1 MRPGKGLLTPLQ
13 RAFLKRFATL
23 PDQERCYLTGG
34 TALAEYYLGH
44 RLSFDL
50 DLFTGEG
57 ALILPLSYQI
67 EAMGREGNF
76 AISVVR
82 RFTTYV
88 EFLVTRNGES
98 LKVDLAQDSP
108 YRLKPPV
115 LGELGVWI
123 ADLAD
128 LQVDKLL
135 AYYGRSEPRDAVD
148 LFFILKETPLDHLL
162 GAASQKDPGFD
173 LYWFAVALHR
183 AVEFPDELE
192 RWPVRMVV
200 PFHPRDL
207 KTQFAELALQVMDRV
222 RSDGL
227 RGDVKA

>member
-13 RAFLKRFATL
+13 RTFLKRFAAV
-23 PDQERCYLTGG
+23 PDQEHCYLAGG

-50 DLFTGEG
+50 DLFTGEA

-67 EAMGREGNF
+67 EAMGWEGDF

-82 RFTTYV
+82 RFNTYV
-88 EFLVTRNGES
+88 EFLVTRNSES

-115 LGELGVWI
+115 LSELGVRI

-148 LFFILKETPLDHLL
+148 LYFILKEAPLDDLL
-162 GAASQKDPGFD
+162 AAASQKDPGFD

-183 AVEFPDELE
+183 ATEFPDELE
-192 RWPVRMVV
+192 RWPVRMLV
-200 PFHPRDL
+200 PFRPRDL
-207 KTQFAELALQVMDRV
+207 KAQFAELALQVMDRV
-222 RSDGL
+222 RTEGFE
-227 RGDVKA
+227 G